1 MIKKYFLFS
10 LICLTVSLNVFA
22 QNYQLNAFNN
32 VVFYDG
38 YAATKTTAT
47 PAGIVRLD
55 NSRYAR
61 KITPTE
67 IASFNNTLSLEVK
80 INALCDNY
88 DRQGGVF
95 FAFVPTGENIT
106 SSNKKTIEIGR
117 YITPFMNM
125 NVAPN
130 EVSYQYDLNHLIG
143 IFKDATFLQ
152 NNDIWVEFFLFGV
165 PYAAHKEI
173 PGCAGRED
181 VFQGTV
187 NFTSAVNATVDQ
199 DYLPKPLWSRKRI
212 NKTTD
217 SDFPGTAARMV
228 SFSTDEDLVD
238 AHVQLIT
245 SAHGANTGGEE
256 YVRRQHL
263 VYFDDVEVLKYTPGG
278 LSCENFRKY
287 NTQPN
292 GIYGSSVQS
301 TAWWA
306 AWNNWCPGDKI
317 PNRIIKLGNVAT
329 GSHSLKISIPSGQ
342 FPNSNDEVFLSSF
355 IYSKDNALLDNK
367 KVEVIDYVV
376 YPNPTTD
383 QITIN
388 ATVDVKK
395 TTLIDLNGKVLLNG
409 SSKTLNIQNLPAS
422 TYILNIE
429 FANGVRITEKIVKN

>member
-1 MIKKYFLFS
+1 
-10 LICLTVSLNVFA
+10 
-22 QNYQLNAFNN
+22 
-32 VVFYDG
+32 
-38 YAATKTTAT
+38 
-47 PAGIVRLD
+47 
-55 NSRYAR
+55 
-61 KITPTE
+61 
-67 IASFNNTLSLEVK
+67 
-80 INALCDNY
+80 
-88 DRQGGVF
+88 
-95 FAFVPTGENIT
+95 
-106 SSNKKTIEIGR
+106 

-187 NFTSAVNATVDQ
+187 NFTSAVNATVAQ

-228 SFSTDEDLVD
+228 SFSTDQDLVD

-245 SAHGANTGGEE
+245 SAHGANNGGEE

-263 VYFDDVEVLKYTPGG
+263 VYFDDVEFLKYTPGG
-278 LSCENFRKY
+278 LSCDPFRKY
-287 NTQPN
+287 NTQAN

-317 PNRIIKLGNVAT
+317 PNRLIQLGN
-329 GSHSLKISIPSGQ
+329 
-342 FPNSNDEVFLSSF
+342 
-355 IYSKDNALLDNK
+355 
-367 KVEVIDYVV
+367 
-376 YPNPTTD
+376 
-383 QITIN
+383 
-388 ATVDVKK
+388 
-395 TTLIDLNGKVLLNG
+395 
-409 SSKTLNIQNLPAS
+409 
-422 TYILNIE
+422 
-429 FANGVRITEKIVKN
+429 

>member
-22 QNYQLNAFNN
+22 QNYQLNAFSN
-32 VVFYDG
+32 VIFYDG
-38 YAATKTTAT
+38 YAATKTNAT

-95 FAFVPTGENIT
+95 FAFVPTGESIT
-106 SSNKKTIEIGR
+106 SVNKKTIEIGR

-165 PYAAHKEI
+165 PYAAQKEI
-173 PGCAGRED
+173 AGCTGRED
-181 VFQGTV
+181 VFQGTL
-187 NFTSAVNATVDQ
+187 NFTSAVNAGVAQ
-199 DYLPKPLWSRKRI
+199 DYLPKPLWSRLRM

-217 SDFPGTAARMV
+217 TNFPGTAARV
-228 SFSTDEDLVD
+228 FYFGNDEDLVD

-245 SAHGANTGGEE
+245 SAHGANSGGEE
-256 YVRRQHL
+256 YVRREHL
-263 VYFDDVEVLKYTPGG
+263 VYFDDVEILKYKPGG
-278 LSCENFRKY
+278 LSCEPFRKY
-287 NTQPN
+287 NTQAN
-292 GIYGSSVQS
+292 GIYGSTVQS
-301 TAWWA
+301 TSWWA
-306 AWNNWCPGDKI
+306 NWNNWCPGDKI
-317 PNRIIKLGNVAT
+317 PNRLISLGTVSPGQHSFKVSVPT
-329 GSHSLKISIPSGQ
+329 GKFI
-342 FPNSNDEVFLSSF
+342 NNNDEVFLSAF

-367 KVEVIDYVV
+367 KIEVIDYIV

-383 QITIN
+383 IITIN
-388 ATVDVKK
+388 SSVDIKT
-395 TTLIDLNGKVLLNG
+395 TTLIDLNGKVLLTG
-409 SSKTLNIQNLPAS
+409 SSKTINIQNMPS
-422 TYILNIE
+422 NTYILNIE
-429 FANGVRITEKIVKN
+429 FTNGVKTTEKIIKN